1 MKTNVLTG
9 LSVQSVHI
17 FYMLKIKGIELSFYF
32 DLSSQVWVCLSS
44 SRAFFVLFCYIS
56 NLKFLTEYISTPN
69 C

>member
-32 DLSSQVWVCLSS
+32 DLSSQV
-44 SRAFFVLFCYIS
+44 
-56 NLKFLTEYISTPN
+56 
-69 C
+69 